1 MSSTEPLKE
10 PIWNCAFPHAVPFCV
25 VQKKEL
31 NIKNRHTLKNK
42 QNTVSNPEPLKER
55 LCNCAFLNDVPFC
68 FVQKKCDTPFKIRTK
83 SEF

>member
-42 QNTVSNPEPLKER
+42 QNTVSNP
-55 LCNCAFLNDVPFC
+55 FC